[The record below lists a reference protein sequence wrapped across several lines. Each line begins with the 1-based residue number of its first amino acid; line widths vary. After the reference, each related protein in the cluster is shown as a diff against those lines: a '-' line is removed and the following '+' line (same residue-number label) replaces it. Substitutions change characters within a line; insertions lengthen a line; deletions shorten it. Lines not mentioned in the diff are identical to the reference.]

1 MTLEKANES
10 TTLYTTIIKRQ
21 TLLIDQ
27 IMRRVTLENMM
38 MMMRKIKT
46 EE

>member
-10 TTLYTTIIKRQ
+10 TTLYTTIRKRQ